1 MPNPVK
7 WSAYA
12 AALASALTTELNAL
26 ANGSYSAAGT
36 EIDNAAAGTHYPYA
50 DFELGVTYG
59 TAPSAGGY
67 VALFLVMALD
77 GTNYQ
82 DGGGSVAP
90 PATAWVGNFP
100 LRAVTTAQ
108 RVVLRGVLLPNAKF
122 KLVAQN
128 NAGQAM
134 AASGHTLG
142 YRAYGDEVS

>member
-1 MPNPVK
+1 MANQVK
-7 WSAYA
+7 WSSYA
-12 AALASALTTELNAL
+12 AALASGLTTELNSL
-26 ANGSYSAAGT
+26 ANGSYSAVGS
-36 EIDNAAAGTHYPYA
+36 EIDNAASGAHHMYA

-59 TAPSAGGY
+59 SAPSAGGY
-67 VALFLVMALD
+67 VALFLVQAID

-100 LRAVTTAQ
+100 LRQVTTAQ
-108 RVVLRGVLLPNAKF
+108 RVALRHVLLPNSKF

-134 AASGHTLG
+134 AASGNTLG
-142 YRAYGDEVS
+142 YRAYNEEVQ